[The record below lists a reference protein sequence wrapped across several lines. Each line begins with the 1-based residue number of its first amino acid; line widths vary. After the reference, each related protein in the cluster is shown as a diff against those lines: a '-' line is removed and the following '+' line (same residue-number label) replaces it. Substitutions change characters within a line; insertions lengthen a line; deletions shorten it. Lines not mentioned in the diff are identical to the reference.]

1 MKQADYYDNIFN
13 TDYAGDKGAFEDVHK
28 EILKRYQGGKV
39 LDIGCGTGNFLK
51 KLKDVGV
58 IGDGLDFSSVGLK
71 KTQEKCP
78 ESKLFLL
85 EANKADIYNN
95 YEVFIMSEFLEH
107 LDDDRGLIG
116 ILPRGSMVIVSV
128 PKFDWVS
135 HVRFFETEQS
145 VNKRYGD
152 LINIT
157 NLKKVGGN
165 FIFNGTVK

>member
-1 MKQADYYDNIFN
+1 MKQADYYDNVFN
-13 TDYAGDKGAFEDVHK
+13 TDYAGDKGAFENVHN
-28 EILKRYQGGKV
+28 EMLKMYQGGKV

-51 KLKDVGV
+51 KLKDIGV

-95 YEVFIMSEFLEH
+95 YEVFVMSEFLEH
-107 LDDDRGLIG
+107 IDDDRGLISK
-116 ILPRGSMVIVSV
+116 LPKGSKVIVSV
-128 PKFDWVS
+128 PTFDWVS

-145 VNKRYGD
+145 VTERYGD
-152 LINIT
+152 LIDIV
-157 NLKKVGGN
+157 NLQKVGGN
-165 FIFNGTVK
+165 FIFNGTIK